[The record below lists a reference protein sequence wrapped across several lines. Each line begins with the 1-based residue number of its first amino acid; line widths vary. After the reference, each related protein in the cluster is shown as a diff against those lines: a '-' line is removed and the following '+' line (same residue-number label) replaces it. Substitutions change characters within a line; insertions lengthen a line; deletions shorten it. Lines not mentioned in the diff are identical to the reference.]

1 MTNSSYLTPQTS
13 NDWADFWRYKI
24 GANVIPADTKNKKIN
39 VRWSEWQDKPIPES
53 HHNKWKK
60 DGAFEKGLAVMAGRV
75 WHRPDKQG
83 EYFIIFDPDK
93 TEAIDEICNI
103 NAGTI
108 TREQLASK
116 FIFEQHTDD
125 TTRAHIYFYSK
136 IP

>member
-60 DGAFEKGLAVMAGRV
+60 DGAFEKGLAVMAA
-75 WHRPDKQG
+75 PL
-83 EYFIIFDPDK
+83 FIYILYQSTMKAMCVRILGP
-93 TEAIDEICNI
+93 TCVELIMHSLPN
-103 NAGTI
+103 
-108 TREQLASK
+108 RSPMAS
-116 FIFEQHTDD
+116 IPISIILVHTWL
-125 TTRAHIYFYSK
+125 SSL
-136 IP
+136 P